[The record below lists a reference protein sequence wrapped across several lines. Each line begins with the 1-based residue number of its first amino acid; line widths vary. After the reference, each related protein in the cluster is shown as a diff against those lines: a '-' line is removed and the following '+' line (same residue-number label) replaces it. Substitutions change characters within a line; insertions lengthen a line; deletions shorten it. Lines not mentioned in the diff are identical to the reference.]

1 MIKWRLL
8 LQEFDIEIR
17 DRSRAHNLVAK
28 YLSRIENGEDNTPIQ
43 DDFPDEVLLA
53 LTIVKGMFPE
63 PWFVDV
69 VNYLVVSTIPPSF
82 SKYERT
88 KLKS

>member
-1 MIKWRLL
+1 MIIKK
-8 LQEFDIEIR
+8 EGDGI
-17 DRSRAHNLVAK
+17 S
-28 YLSRIENGEDNTPIQ
+28 IQ

-63 PWFVDV
+63 PWFAYV
-69 VNYLVVSTIPPSF
+69 VNYFVVSSIPPSF

-88 KLKS
+88 KQKSEAKYYIWEDPTL